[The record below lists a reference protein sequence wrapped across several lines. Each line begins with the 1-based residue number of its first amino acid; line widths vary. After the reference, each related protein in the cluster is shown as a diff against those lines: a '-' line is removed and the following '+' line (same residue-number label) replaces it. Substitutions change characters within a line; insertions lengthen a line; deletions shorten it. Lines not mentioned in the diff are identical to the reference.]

1 MKLIEALQIAES
13 CGLSTV
19 GEAVKNI
26 EIHAMSLFIYEDL
39 PLELAQLE
47 FEARG
52 FDENTTISEA
62 MKQL

>member
-39 PLELAQLE
+39 PLELARLE
-47 FEARG
+47 FEARA